1 MKRSGILAAGNWIV
15 DHVKLVDAFPDEDAL
30 VFISEQSSANGG
42 GPYNLLKD
50 LAKLG
55 AGFPLQAA
63 GIVGDDADGRW
74 ILEDCR
80 EHGIDTSRLKS
91 SELAPTSYTDVM
103 SVEATGRRTFFHQAG
118 TNALLDDGDVELAES
133 SAEFFYLGYLLLLE
147 TLDRRG
153 SDGKTGASRLLSRAS
168 AAGFHT
174 VVDLV
179 SVHMGNFSQV
189 VLPSLPET
197 DTLFLNELEAGALL
211 DRSLREDDSAGLM
224 AAAAAVLELG
234 VRCRVI
240 VHSACGAV
248 VVASD
253 GNSAKHGSLRLPSGE
268 VKGAAG
274 AGDAFAAGVLLGL
287 HQGRNLEECL
297 SFGACSAAGCLT
309 HPTTSGG
316 VKTLELSLELGKEF
330 GFRDF
335 T

>member
-1 MKRSGILAAGNWIV
+1 MNLTSEHPHAVYIAGLLAEREDGLLYGN
-15 DHVKLVDAFPDEDAL
+15 
-30 VFISEQSSANGG
+30 
-42 GPYNLLKD
+42 
-50 LAKLG
+50 
-55 AGFPLQAA
+55 
-63 GIVGDDADGRW
+63 
-74 ILEDCR
+74 LEDEFLCFVEKDNAQTR
-80 EHGIDTSRLKS
+80 EVLS
-91 SELAPTSYTDVM
+91 
-103 SVEATGRRTFFHQAG
+103 
-118 TNALLDDGDVELAES
+118 
-133 SAEFFYLGYLLLLE
+133 YLGYLLFFYKNRDESGRCVLDLSNHRDAIFGDSGLVAAFRIYCMLENFTRKGWIQSEVAEYPVLE

-153 SDGKTGASRLLSRAS
+153 SDGKTGASRLLSRALD
-168 AAGFHT
+168 AGFHT

-179 SVHMGNFSQV
+179 SVHMGNFREV
-189 VLPSLPET
+189 VLPSLPVI

-234 VRCRVI
+234 VRCRAI

-248 VVASD
+248 VAASD
-253 GNSAKHGSLRLPSGE
+253 GKSAKHGSLRLPSSE